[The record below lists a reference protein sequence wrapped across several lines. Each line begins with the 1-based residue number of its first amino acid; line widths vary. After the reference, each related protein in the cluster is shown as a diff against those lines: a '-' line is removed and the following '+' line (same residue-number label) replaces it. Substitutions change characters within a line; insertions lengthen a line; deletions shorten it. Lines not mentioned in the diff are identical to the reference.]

1 MRGGA
6 KKKDGEP
13 ATEENRSERQTWRII
28 RGGAV
33 SPCRRA
39 VFAACL
45 SPLYLEHQ
53 PHQQENKTKQKKRKL
68 YPPFPV
74 QNQTCSRGTWKEA
87 KNVAQSSLSNFQVYY
102 FLPLFQP
109 LLVVLA
115 TSKSAFIQHLIQ
127 WRCEDEVGQRGRKTS
142 NCLKHTLSITR
153 CFFGTNHHSVI
164 LGLS

>member
-6 KKKDGEP
+6 KKKKKDGEP
-13 ATEENRSERQTWRII
+13 ATEENRSERQTFI

-53 PHQQENKTKQKKRKL
+53 PHQQEDKTKQKKL

-74 QNQTCSRGTWKEA
+74 QNQTCRRRLKC
-87 KNVAQSSLSNFQVYY
+87 VAQSSLSNFQVYY

-127 WRCEDEVGQRGRKTS
+127 WRCEDEVGQRGRKTC

-153 CFFGTNHHSVI
+153 CFLALITI
-164 LGLS
+164 QLYCA

>member
-1 MRGGA
+1 MNERRSKKKK

-13 ATEENRSERQTWRII
+13 ATEENRSERQTFI

-53 PHQQENKTKQKKRKL
+53 PHQQEDKTKQKKL

-87 KNVAQSSLSNFQVYY
+87 KMWHSHPYRISRFIIFSLFFSLSWLSWQPPNR
-102 FLPLFQP
+102 LLFSISSSGGARTRW
-109 LLVVLA
+109 V
-115 TSKSAFIQHLIQ
+115 
-127 WRCEDEVGQRGRKTS
+127 REVERHVTVS
-142 NCLKHTLSITR
+142 NTL
-153 CFFGTNHHSVI
+153 
-164 LGLS
+164 

>member
-1 MRGGA
+1 MNERRSKKKK

-13 ATEENRSERQTWRII
+13 ATEENRSERQTFI
-28 RGGAV
+28 RGGGAV

-53 PHQQENKTKQKKRKL
+53 PHQQEDKTKQKKKKTKL

-87 KNVAQSSLSNFQVYY
+87 KMWHSHPYRISRFIIFSLFFSLSWLSWQPPNR
-102 FLPLFQP
+102 LLFSISSSGGARTRW
-109 LLVVLA
+109 V
-115 TSKSAFIQHLIQ
+115 
-127 WRCEDEVGQRGRKTS
+127 REVERHVTVS
-142 NCLKHTLSITR
+142 NTL
-153 CFFGTNHHSVI
+153 
-164 LGLS
+164 